1 MNLQHIDI
9 VDIVFKAIVFLF
21 AISIHESAHAWM
33 ANRCGDPTARML
45 GRITLNPIPHIDP
58 IGTIV
63 FPAIGL
69 LLGGYLFGWAK
80 PTPVDPRNFRD
91 PVRGDILTTV
101 AGPVSNLLVAA
112 VSVVILVLI
121 AVSSPLGRDL
131 VQNGNV
137 SSTGSS
143 SSLLIPATAFLYDAL
158 LINVLLAVFNMIPV
172 PPLDGSHVLR
182 HFLPGAI
189 RQGYDQMGWF
199 GMIALILVINRTP
212 LLSILM
218 SPFLKFFGWILT
230 SV

>member
-9 VDIVFKAIVFLF
+9 VDLVFKAIAFLF

-58 IGTIV
+58 IGTIM
-63 FPAIGL
+63 FPAVGL

-80 PTPVDPRNFRD
+80 PTPVNPRNFRE

-101 AGPVSNLLVAA
+101 AGPASNLLVAA
-112 VSVVILVLI
+112 ASVLLLVLI
-121 AVSSPLGRDL
+121 AITSPLGRDL
-131 VQNGNV
+131 VQNGNM
-137 SSTGSS
+137 SSGGSS
-143 SSLLIPATAFLYDAL
+143 SSMLVPATAFLYDVL

-182 HFLPGAI
+182 HVLRGGI
-189 RQGYDQMGWF
+189 RQAYDQMGWF
-199 GMIALILVINRTP
+199 GMIALIVVINRTP
-212 LLSILM
+212 LLSVLM
-218 SPFLKFFGWILT
+218 APFLKFFSWVIA

>member
-1 MNLQHIDI
+1 MNLSHIDI
-9 VDIVFKAIVFLF
+9 VGKLFQYIAFLF
-21 AISIHESAHAWM
+21 ALSVHESAHAWM

-58 IGTIV
+58 IGTIM

-112 VSVVILVLI
+112 ASVVILVLI
-121 AVSSPLGRDL
+121 AVSSPLGREL
-131 VQNGNV
+131 VQNGNM

-143 SSLLIPATAFLYDAL
+143 SSFLIPATAFLYDAL

-172 PPLDGSHVLR
+172 PPL
-182 HFLPGAI
+182 
-189 RQGYDQMGWF
+189 
-199 GMIALILVINRTP
+199 
-212 LLSILM
+212 
-218 SPFLKFFGWILT
+218 
-230 SV
+230 